1 MVLAES
7 AVLGLLGLAAGAVPE
22 LSVESVVE
30 TLHTCPVAS
39 ALATSSL
46 EAGTLA
52 GGGVGVTV
60 GEGTTVG
67 DGEAEGM
74 TVAVAL
80 AAGEPVAVGE
90 VVTEGV
96 GVGVGR

>member
-7 AVLGLLGLAAGAVPE
+7 AVLGLAAGAVPG

-39 ALATSSL
+39 ALASSSL

-52 GGGVGVTV
+52 GGGVGVGEAVTD
-60 GEGTTVG
+60 GEGVRVAG
-67 DGEAEGM
+67 GVVPGVEEEVLELAKAGGAPSSSVEASPARM
-74 TVAVAL
+74 
-80 AAGEPVAVGE
+80 
-90 VVTEGV
+90 
-96 GVGVGR
+96 R